1 MAPIDARR
9 KLEQIR
15 KNKNKTNKDAKV
27 KDLRQVIA
35 RKGGSKSNDRTP
47 NNKTVSGRVNKD
59 RSSSNGRVRDLREV
73 ASKSRPAAPRR
84 TISQQIDNRHPIKT
98 KIDRPNTRL
107 SSSTSHRRLSSRSAE
122 LPQQQYYVPPHLQH
136 QHPTYIIAAPPLAP
150 AAAPSTV
157 PQSHLAMDSQPES
170 QGASVLV
177 SNLIPTITQSEII
190 GLFADIGDMS
200 AVNMVNQTTALV
212 TYRNSADA
220 VRAVKVYHNRLLD
233 GKPMLVNMM
242 PSSSPATSIR
252 SRIGNHV
259 PSSHPAPME
268 ISYSSRRY

>member
-1 MAPIDARR
+1 MAPTDARQ

-15 KNKNKTNKDAKV
+15 KNKNKNKDTKV

-35 RKGGSKSNDRTP
+35 RKNPPKSNDRTP
-47 NNKTVSGRVNKD
+47 KKTVSGRVTKA
-59 RSSSNGRVRDLREV
+59 RSSSNGRVRDLRETTTKKQV
-73 ASKSRPAAPRR
+73 PRKNL
-84 TISQQIDNRHPIKT
+84 SLDNRQANKN
-98 KIDRPNTRL
+98 IDRPNTR
-107 SSSTSHRRLSSRSAE
+107 STNISNRRLSSQSAR
-122 LPQQQYYVPPHLQH
+122 PQQQYYVPPHLQP
-136 QHPTYIIAAPPLAP
+136 QHPTYIIAAPPIAS
-150 AAAPSTV
+150 AAAPPTV
-157 PQSHLAMDSQPES
+157 PQSNLAMDNLSDS

-177 SNLIPTITQSEII
+177 SNLIPSITQSEII

-200 AVNMVNQTTALV
+200 AVNMINQTTALV

-242 PSSSPATSIR
+242 PSSSPATNIR

-259 PSSHPAPME
+259 SSGHAAPME

>member
-1 MAPIDARR
+1 MAPVDARR

-15 KNKNKTNKDAKV
+15 KNKNKNKDKDTTV

-35 RKGGSKSNDRTP
+35 RKNPRSKSNDRTP
-47 NNKTVSGRVNKD
+47 NKTVSGRVTKD
-59 RSSSNGRVRDLREV
+59 RSSSNGRVRDLRET
-73 ASKSRPAAPRR
+73 ASKKQISRKNL
-84 TISQQIDNRHPIKT
+84 SQSSDIRQGN
-98 KIDRPNTRL
+98 KIDRPNTR
-107 SSSTSHRRLSSRSAE
+107 STNISSRRISSQSGR
-122 LPQQQYYVPPHLQH
+122 PQQQYYVPPHLQH
-136 QHPTYIIAAPPLAP
+136 QHPTYIIAAPPIASS
-150 AAAPSTV
+150 AAPPIV
-157 PQSHLAMDSQPES
+157 PQSSLAMDNLSDT

-200 AVNMVNQTTALV
+200 AVNMINQTTALV

-233 GKPMLVNMM
+233 GQPMLVNMM
-242 PSSSPATSIR
+242 PSSTPAASIR

-259 PSSHPAPME
+259 PSSHPATME